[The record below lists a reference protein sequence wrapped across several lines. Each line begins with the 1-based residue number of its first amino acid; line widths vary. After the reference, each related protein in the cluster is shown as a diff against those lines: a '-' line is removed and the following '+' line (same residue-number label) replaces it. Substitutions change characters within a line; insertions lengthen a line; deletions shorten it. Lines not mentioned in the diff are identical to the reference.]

1 MPGSPAARGCEG
13 DSLPGERKSG
23 ELRRG
28 ARADAG
34 DRSGEE
40 RAGEGHADRLD
51 WAALGFRLEWRLW
64 RGAAGEERVA
74 ASGTAR
80 NGRRQTE
87 RVRGNDGDG
96 RRDRW
101 WWWRYTGSQHG
112 GPPEG
117 CGWISFPSAPPF
129 LFPFYF
135 FPCSWFVFIRKVPA
149 FVLIF
154 PG

>member
-51 WAALGFRLEWRLW
+51 WAALGFRLERRLW

-87 RVRGNDGDG
+87 RSPRKRRRRAEGQVVVVAVYREPG
-96 RRDRW
+96 RW
-101 WWWRYTGSQHG
+101 PTGRLWMDKFS
-112 GPPEG
+112 
-117 CGWISFPSAPPF
+117 
-129 LFPFYF
+129 
-135 FPCSWFVFIRKVPA
+135 
-149 FVLIF
+149 
-154 PG
+154 

>member
-1 MPGSPAARGCEG
+1 VPGSPAASGCEG
-13 DSLPGERKSG
+13 NSLPGGRGSG

-40 RAGEGHADRLD
+40 RAVEGHADRLD

-101 WWWRYTGSQHG
+101 WWWRYTGGQDG

-135 FPCSWFVFIRKVPA
+135 FPCFWFVFIRKFPA

>member
-1 MPGSPAARGCEG
+1 VPGSPAARGCEG
-13 DSLPGERKSG
+13 DSLPGGWESG

-28 ARADAG
+28 GRADAG

-51 WAALGFRLEWRLW
+51 WASLGFRLERRLW

-80 NGRRQTE
+80 NGRGQTE

-96 RRDRW
+96 RSGG
-101 WWWRYTGSQHG
+101 TGG
-112 GPPEG
+112 GGGGIPG
-117 CGWISFPSAPPF
+117 AWA
-129 LFPFYF
+129 
-135 FPCSWFVFIRKVPA
+135 VAHRKAVD
-149 FVLIF
+149 
-154 PG
+154 G